1 MSIER
6 REITSRDEWL
16 EWRKPNVNASEVG
29 ALFNCHPYV
38 TALRLFAEKRGTEFE
53 QADNKAMRR
62 GRWLESSV
70 AVAVMEERPEW
81 KLESAREYLRDP
93 ELRLGASPDFYVRN
107 DPRGLGICETKTLAP
122 SVYERDWGGGTE
134 VPLWII
140 LQGLTAA
147 MLANADFIVI
157 AALVVD
163 AHNMD
168 VSIHELP
175 RNPNAEQRIKDA
187 VAQFWGDVVIGREPE
202 PDFSQD
208 ADTIKAMWR
217 RESAPLVEID
227 LSGNNELPELLAVR
241 TKLKERIKMAEA
253 RVEEIDAMLRFAMKD
268 ASVATGI
275 PGWRMTL
282 KTTDFKSY
290 TVPARSN
297 RILRISD
304 QREKNEHEKPQAASG
319 RRQ

>member
-16 EWRKPNVNASEVG
+16 EWRKHDVTASAVG

-38 TALRLFAEKRGTEFE
+38 TALRLYAEKRGTEFE
-53 QADNKAMRR
+53 HADNKAMRR

-93 ELRLGASPDFYVRN
+93 ELRLGASPDYYIFN
-107 DPRGLGICETKTLAP
+107 DPRGRGNLQTKTVAP

-140 LQGLTAA
+140 LQALTEA
-147 MLANADFIVI
+147 MLADAAFVVI
-157 AALVVD
+157 AALLVD
-163 AHNMD
+163 AHNME
-168 VSIHELP
+168 VAIHELP
-175 RNPNAEQRIKDA
+175 RNPAAEAKIRDA
-187 VAQFWGDVVIGREPE
+187 VARFWQDVEAGKE
-202 PDFSQD
+202 PDPDFGKD

-217 RESAPLVEID
+217 KETSPPIEID
-227 LSGNNELPELLAVR
+227 LSGNNEIPDLLAAR
-241 TKLKERIKMAEA
+241 ATLKNDIKSAEA
-253 RVEEIDAMLRFAMKD
+253 CVEEIDSKLRFAMKD
-268 ASVATGI
+268 ASVATGLD
-275 PGWRMTL
+275 GWRMTY
-282 KTTDFKSY
+282 KTSHIKGYS
-290 TVPARSN
+290 VPARDQ

-304 QREKNEHEKPQAASG
+304 QRHKEIS
-319 RRQ
+319 